1 MTLDWISVGRVKPI
15 EAIARLTSS
24 DSISSAKPLVEN
36 SLSVCERTEGVGGLS
51 ANTPPVSAA
60 SVALLAPL
68 ARSMEDARGRVVR
81 WAGLALVVS
90 SFPVLPWDEY
100 ENNTCTASKGAHTG
114 YLELLYPLRRKTV
127 DNERG
132 NTEGHY
138 D

>member
-1 MTLDWISVGRVKPI
+1 MTLDWISVGRTKPI
-15 EAIARLTSS
+15 EAMARLTSS
-24 DSISSAKPLVEN
+24 ESISSANPLVVGT
-36 SLSVCERTEGVGGLS
+36 SSFSVRGEIGMGAATRS
-51 ANTPPVSAA
+51 A
-60 SVALLAPL
+60 LEPL
-68 ARSMEDARGRVVR
+68 ARSIEDVRGRVVR
-81 WAGLALVVS
+81 WAGLALVVT